1 MAGPSG
7 WEDKGDG
14 EKDILLS
21 FFCNECGILLRDVTE
36 IFDHHEITPHE
47 GTFSS
52 MRINMTSSVICVKN
66 NSLCAVNQIST

>member
-1 MAGPSG
+1 MVGPSG

-36 IFDHHEITPHE
+36 IFDHHEITH
-47 GTFSS
+47 
-52 MRINMTSSVICVKN
+52 MREHFR
-66 NSLCAVNQIST
+66 L